1 MKRKKFVLIIDL
13 CTCLLLIAM
22 AWFCL
27 YKGLYNFYNEYLEI
41 TAVEFLWATYSIIAS
56 VVYSLYIIPVD
67 IKQIKEKPNISIGE
81 KMKHDNCKNCIR
93 ECEHAG
99 KDREFVCKNGVSC
112 KKTDENTLVKMA
124 KFIMQTGEDYCT
136 KCCVD
141 FKACNER
148 LKGYESKLPPEEV
161 CIRNIIK
168 FFENETD

>member
-13 CTCLLLIAM
+13 CTCIILIAM

-27 YKGLYNFYNEYLEI
+27 YKGLYNFYNEYPEI
-41 TAVEFLWATYSIIAS
+41 AAVEFLGAIHSIIAS
-56 VVYSLYIIPVD
+56 VVYILYIIPVD

-81 KMKHDNCKNCIR
+81 KMKHDNCKNCISQ
-93 ECEHAG
+93 CEHAG

-124 KFIMQTGEDYCT
+124 KYIMNTAADYCSD
-136 KCCVD
+136 CCAD

-148 LKGYESKLPPEEV
+148 LKGEPKLPPEEV
-161 CIRNIIK
+161 CIRNIINY
-168 FFENETD
+168 FEK

>member
-27 YKGLYNFYNEYLEI
+27 YKSLYNFYNEYLEI
-41 TAVEFLWATYSIIAS
+41 TAVDFLGATYSIIFS

-124 KFIMQTGEDYCT
+124 KYIMNTAADYCSD
-136 KCCVD
+136 CCAD
-141 FKACNER
+141 YKACNER
-148 LKGYESKLPPEEV
+148 YDEKHNALLPPEEV
-161 CIRNIIK
+161 CIRNIINY
-168 FFENETD
+168 FEK

>member
-1 MKRKKFVLIIDL
+1 
-13 CTCLLLIAM
+13 M

-41 TAVEFLWATYSIIAS
+41 TAVEFLGATYSIIAS
-56 VVYSLYIIPVD
+56 VVYSLYIIPFD

-124 KFIMQTGEDYCT
+124 KYIMNTAADYCSD
-136 KCCVD
+136 CCAD
-141 FKACNER
+141 YKACNER
-148 LKGYESKLPPEEV
+148 YDEKHNALLPPEEV